1 MVRPNPVQV
10 NNFSLYTQR
19 VQSSGPPEAADAAR
33 VVVNGGVMEDLL
45 VRRWT
50 RYGHDRLY
58 VSTAAGHRLG
68 WYDVKTGETTVES
81 AEHAVELAA
90 AIAAWSPQVPP
101 PEQARPEPE
110 LSAVALR
117 TEPMHAMPAAA
128 PWRDLAL
135 NRPGEMARSQAEVEL
150 AAMRDRTRVGT
161 FIARAFDMKTDERAW
176 RVGAGGEETVGAK
189 LEKLRE
195 HGWRVLH
202 SVPVGSRGS
211 DIDHVLMGWGGV
223 YTINTKT
230 HPGKKIWVS
239 PRQIRVGGQPVDYL
253 RNARF
258 ESERASKLL
267 TAAIGFPVFVK
278 PVLVFL
284 TGTLIPDVTIKQRP
298 DDVLILDRMD
308 VPRAFRKAPVRLSP
322 EQVNVIFESARRS
335 TTWV

>member
-1 MVRPNPVQV
+1 
-10 NNFSLYTQR
+10 
-19 VQSSGPPEAADAAR
+19 
-33 VVVNGGVMEDLL
+33 MEDLL

-81 AEHAVELAA
+81 AEHAGELAA

-101 PEQARPEPE
+101 PEEAKAEPE
-110 LSAVALR
+110 MSPAALR
-117 TEPMHAMPAAA
+117 TEPLHAVPAAS

-135 NRPGEMARSQAEVEL
+135 NRPGEMARSQADVGL

-161 FIARAFDMKTDERAW
+161 FIARAVDKKTEERAW
-176 RVGAGGEETVGAK
+176 RVGAAGEETVGAK

-195 HGWRVLH
+195 HGWYVLH

-211 DIDHVLMGWGGV
+211 DIDPVLIGCGGV

-258 ESERASKLL
+258 EGERATKLL
-267 TAAIGFPVFVK
+267 AAAIGVPSFVYA
-278 PVLVFL
+278 VLVFL

-322 EQVNVIFESARRS
+322 EQVEATFESARRS
-335 TTWV
+335 TTWVYPTRPTAAVPPAAGNQLSGRKPMSS